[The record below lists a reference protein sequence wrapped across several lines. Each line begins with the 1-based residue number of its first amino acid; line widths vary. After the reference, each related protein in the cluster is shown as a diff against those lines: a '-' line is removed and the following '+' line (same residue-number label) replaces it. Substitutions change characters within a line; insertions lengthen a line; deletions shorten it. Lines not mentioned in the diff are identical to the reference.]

1 MKTSSALL
9 LLPVVLLSS
18 LSGFAS
24 PAEEGPASA
33 PPIQVETLL
42 KTTESWDGNTLPPY
56 SEGQPEVTILRITIA
71 PGTALPEHKH
81 PYMNAGVLLR
91 GRLIVKLDSGET
103 HQLEAGDSIAEVVET
118 WHYGSNNGTEPAE
131 ILVVY
136 AGIEG
141 ELVTVLRHASEPKP

>member
-1 MKTSSALL
+1 MKSFPALL

-24 PAEEGPASA
+24 PGAATASA
-33 PPIQVETLL
+33 APIQVETLL
-42 KTTESWDGNTLPPY
+42 KTTDSWDGHALPPY

-71 PGTALPEHKH
+71 PGAALPEHKH

-141 ELVTVLRHASEPKP
+141 EPVTVLRDASDPKP